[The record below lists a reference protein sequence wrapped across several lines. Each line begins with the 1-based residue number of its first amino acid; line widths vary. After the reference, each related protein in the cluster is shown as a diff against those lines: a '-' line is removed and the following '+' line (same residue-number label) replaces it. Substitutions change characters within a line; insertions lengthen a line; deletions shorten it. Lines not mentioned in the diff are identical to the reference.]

1 MKPSTTTK
9 PTLSTGILALLCA
22 AATASANI
30 NIDTVTVGDPGNAN
44 DIYGFGGVS
53 YTYAIGTYEVNN
65 SEYTA
70 FLNAVDPSGTNPN
83 AVYDASMG
91 SDAENGGIIF
101 TSGAAIGAKYAAKAG
116 FESKPV
122 IYVSFLD
129 AMRFAN
135 WLNNGQ
141 GAGSTET
148 GSYTLSLGGLAP
160 RIAGASIVVASED
173 EWVKAA
179 YYDPT
184 KGGSNYWLYP
194 TQSDSAPGTTIGS
207 SPNQANYSDPEGGG
221 GFSDGVREGGAY
233 SGSASHYGTFDQGG
247 NVWELNE
254 TVVAG
259 FARGFRGGAWTSFK
273 SFPNELQSDSWGS
286 YPATEGTNYIGFRI
300 AIVPEPASAVLLLG
314 GGALLALR
322 RRRSAA
328 GV

>member
-1 MKPSTTTK
+1 MQNTTTDRFFLA
-9 PTLSTGILALLCA
+9 TTILGLLWA
-22 AATASANI
+22 GSTASALTLE
-30 NIDTVTVGDPGNAN
+30 TVTIGNPGNAN

-53 YTYAIGTYEVNN
+53 YTYSIGTYEVSN
-65 SEYTA
+65 SQYTA

-83 AVYDASMG
+83 AVYDARMG

-101 TSGAAIGAKYAAKAG
+101 TSGAAIGSKFAAKAG

-122 IYVSFLD
+122 IYVGFLD

-135 WLNNGQ
+135 WLSNGQ

-160 RIAGASIVVASED
+160 RTAGASIVVASED

-184 KGGSNYWLYP
+184 KGDSNYWLYP

-207 SPNQANYSDPEGGG
+207 SPNQANYSDPDGGG
-221 GFSDGVREGGAY
+221 GFSDGVTEGGAY

-247 NVWELNE
+247 NVWEWNE
-254 TVVAG
+254 TGVVG
-259 FARGFRGGAWTSFK
+259 FARGFRGGAWTSIGP
-273 SFPNELQSDSWGS
+273 SELQSDAWGS

-300 AIVPEPASAVLLLG
+300 AIVPEPSCALLLLG
-314 GGALLALR
+314 TGLPFLLRMR
-322 RRRSAA
+322 RASM
-328 GV
+328 